1 METRAE
7 LIQKWLLYSL
17 ASLFFLAV
25 QSLLL
30 AKIRI
35 FSLTPFLLPLIPAI
49 VGSLEQNAQALGFSV
64 GFGILCDAA
73 LLGAFPC
80 FYLLSSVL
88 VVLLAVFVSRRV
100 LTKGML
106 CSFITSL
113 AALLLTNTINAA
125 AVFFAGGAALHELLL
140 RVAGTSLVS
149 LFPVF
154 FMHPL
159 YAFLHRR
166 LHMYD

>member
-17 ASLFFLAV
+17 ASLLFLAL

-30 AKIRI
+30 ARLRI
-35 FSLTPFLLPLIPAI
+35 FSFTPFLLPMIPAI
-49 VGSLEQNAQALGFSV
+49 VGSLEQNWQALGFAV
-64 GFGILCDAA
+64 VFGILCDAA

-80 FYLLSSVL
+80 YYLLSSVL
-88 VVLLAVFVSRRV
+88 IVLLSDFVSRRV
-100 LTKGML
+100 LTKGLL
-106 CSFITSL
+106 CSLITGF
-113 AALLLTNTINAA
+113 AALLLFNSISA
-125 AVFFAGGAALHELLL
+125 AVIFFRSGAALHELLL
-140 RVAGTSLVS
+140 RVLGVSLVS
-149 LFPVF
+149 LFPMC

-159 YAFLHRR
+159 YAFLYRR